1 MAALPTSV
9 PGLGV
14 SPRGLTLEIL
24 SSQSSASKSLTPRR
38 GHEKPQFIVSVSEVR
53 EASLPTAIG
62 GGVGAAMWGRALNRR
77 GLC

>member
-14 SPRGLTLEIL
+14 SPSGLTLEIL

-38 GHEKPQFIVSVSEVR
+38 RHEKPRSTVSVSEAR

-62 GGVGAAMWGRALNRR
+62 GGGGAAVWGRALNGR
-77 GLC
+77 GL